1 LIHFLGLNLRYQLR
15 YLEGNPPE
23 PYNIALFD
31 LDLFLHQNYLKGT
44 YIRHEFACQ
53 PQVVVNYVEFILP
66 QVLGLVEVVGPLVV
80 DDVHQLVI
88 SLEVDNE
95 VLLLVL

>member
-1 LIHFLGLNLRYQLR
+1 M
-15 YLEGNPPE
+15 
-23 PYNIALFD
+23 
-31 LDLFLHQNYLKGT
+31 
-44 YIRHEFACQ
+44 
-53 PQVVVNYVEFILP
+53 VVNYVEFILP